1 MDALQYEK
9 RGYLLEPFRLFH
21 LDSALKEDTDF
32 HFHDFHKI
40 VFFLDGRG
48 NYFVEGRSYVLKPDD
63 VVLVRQGTI
72 HKASIDPTSRYERI
86 ILYISPEFLREKST
100 PITALDKCFEDAA
113 REKSHVLRPASA
125 QREMLMQML
134 LSLEHAVNT
143 EGYGEDLSAEIG
155 LMQILIELGRDRR
168 ITHFEHTVA
177 QNRDDK
183 ALAILEYINDHITEQ
198 LNIDSL
204 AERFFISKY
213 YMMRKFR
220 ESTGYTIHGYVTE
233 KRLYLARDLIRGGAN
248 VSEACFG
255 CGYQDYSAF
264 ARAYKKHFGA
274 SPKKGGE
281 GDARA

>member
-40 VFFLDGRG
+40 VFFLAGKG
-48 NYFVEGRSYVLKPDD
+48 NYFVEGRNYVLKPND

-72 HKASIDPTSRYERI
+72 HKASIDPASRYERI
-86 ILYISPEFLREKST
+86 ILYISPDYLREKST
-100 PITALDKCFEDAA
+100 AQTALDKCFEDAA
-113 REKSHVLRPASA
+113 RQKSHVLRPDPS
-125 QREMLMQML
+125 QREKLMQML
-134 LSLEHAVNT
+134 LPLERALKGT
-143 EGYGEDLSAEIG
+143 GYGDDLSAEIR
-155 LMQILIELGRDRR
+155 LMQILIDLGRDRQMA
-168 ITHFEHTVA
+168 HFEHTAA
-177 QNRDDK
+177 QNQDDK
-183 ALAILEYINDHITEQ
+183 TVAILEFINDHISEQ
-198 LNIDSL
+198 LNIDLL

-220 ESTGYTIHGYVTE
+220 KNTGYTIHGYVTE

-274 SPKKGGE
+274 SPKKFGE
-281 GDARA
+281 GDA